1 MLMPDGTGVVLLN
14 VKEKGGD
21 VDWREDVA
29 RAVNKG
35 RRPRLCASRR
45 VAGTTTFL

>member
-29 RAVNKG
+29 
-35 RRPRLCASRR
+35 PRSEQGEATSFTR
-45 VAGTTTFL
+45 